1 MFDYRI
7 DFINSFRS
15 LNSAVTGVQWYN
27 RILCDSSPCV
37 FCMLIV
43 WGVNEGGFIAR
54 VYIIN
59 SVLFLYLTIF
69 LPENKPAV
77 FVK

>member
-1 MFDYRI
+1 
-7 DFINSFRS
+7 
-15 LNSAVTGVQWYN
+15 
-27 RILCDSSPCV
+27 
-37 FCMLIV
+37 MLIV

-54 VYIIN
+54 VYIIH